1 MKARFT
7 TATALAGLLAALT
20 PVPIG
25 AQAANAWRIAIIGD
39 SLATGYGISREAAYP
54 AVLEQLA
61 RSEGWPVK
69 VGVWGLSGN
78 TTRDGIADA
87 RGAAAWAPH
96 VAVVALGGNDALQGA
111 TAASVRI
118 NVERMLTELQ
128 PYSGYL
134 LVAAMR
140 APPLRGEAYGERFHR
155 AFRNAAGAYRAAWMP
170 FLLDGVAGR
179 PELNQPDGV
188 HPNEAGA
195 QIIGANLWAYVRD
208 ALHTLLQRDAPQ

>member
-1 MKARFT
+1 MGAAFT
-7 TATALAGLLAALT
+7 AATALAGLLAALA
-20 PVPIG
+20 PALIG

-54 AVLEQLA
+54 AVLERLA

-78 TTRDGIADA
+78 TTRNGIADA

-96 VAVVALGGNDALQGA
+96 VAVVALGGNDALHGA

-118 NVERMLTELQ
+118 NVERTLTELQ

-134 LVAAMR
+134 LVAGMR
-140 APPLRGEAYGERFHR
+140 APPFQGEAYGKRLHR
-155 AFRNAAGAYRAAWMP
+155 AFRDAADAYGAAWMP

-179 PELNQPDGV
+179 PELNQRDGV

-208 ALHTLLQRDAPQ
+208 ALHTLL